1 MVFGVFSSNWEADDL
16 PTNLFWLSSSLR
28 LWPQEHKL
36 TKPSLAHQPHLPE
49 FRGRSFQ
56 CHRLPYLGRAS
67 VRSPLKALG
76 KANGMAMAS

>member
-49 FRGRSFQ
+49 FRGGVFNVIVCRTWGEHPSAV
-56 CHRLPYLGRAS
+56 L
-67 VRSPLKALG
+67 
-76 KANGMAMAS
+76 